1 MANSR
6 GYPRCAS
13 LLDNEN
19 TLVFLRQFYDKP
31 NKGMTSYVGLCTL
44 IKTVWINKVRKREAK
59 SGYKILSLEIPTM
72 KPEGKGKARVRQ
84 NQMKRR

>member
-1 MANSR
+1 M
-6 GYPRCAS
+6 
-13 LLDNEN
+13 
-19 TLVFLRQFYDKP
+19 
-31 NKGMTSYVGLCTL
+31 
-44 IKTVWINKVRKREAK
+44 VWINKVRKREAK

>member
-1 MANSR
+1 
-6 GYPRCAS
+6 
-13 LLDNEN
+13 
-19 TLVFLRQFYDKP
+19 
-31 NKGMTSYVGLCTL
+31 MTSYVELCTL

>member
-1 MANSR
+1 MLICWIMKTPSFF
-6 GYPRCAS
+6 Y
-13 LLDNEN
+13 DN
-19 TLVFLRQFYDKP
+19 FYDKP
-31 NKGMTSYVGLCTL
+31 NKVMTSYVELCTL